1 MIKQFMIYLTVLTL
15 LFGKSDPLDVDVYTL
30 ENGLTVLLNEDHN
43 ETSVF
48 GAVLVKGGGKRDP
61 QDATGIAHYLEHMLF
76 KGTSDIGTIDHDT
89 EKIYLDSI
97 DVLYDQLANTT
108 AEQERLNIQRAIN
121 RISIKAADYA
131 IPNEFDKLIEGIGG
145 TGLNAG
151 TNSDGIF
158 YFNQF
163 PGNQIDKWLEIY
175 SHRFINPVFRL
186 FQSELETVYEEKNRA
201 MDNPFRKFIETF
213 NYHFFKKHPYGQ
225 QTVIGSV
232 EHLKNPSLTKMMEYY
247 ERYYIANNMYL
258 ILSGDIYPDEI
269 KATIAEKFGRLE
281 RGDEIEPIDIKED
294 PFDGREMV
302 SLRMTPM
309 RFGIIGYRTVPPNH
323 TDRVVLD
330 VIRNLF
336 NNSSS
341 TGFLDRLS
349 VENKILSA
357 GAFPIGGID
366 HGGMGFQFLPKL
378 LFQTFR
384 SAEDLVIGEI
394 KKVRNGEFDEDML
407 ESIKLNMIQAHES
420 SLESMQKR
428 LWLILS
434 TVMENRSWED
444 TRSYPDR
451 IGSVD
456 KDQVLK
462 VAQKY
467 FTDDYLVVR
476 SKIGFPKK
484 TKLEKPPFDPVI
496 P

>member
-1 MIKQFMIYLTVLTL
+1 MIYLTVLTL
-15 LFGKSDPLDVDVYTL
+15 LFGKSDPLDVEVYTL

-108 AEQERLNIQRAIN
+108 AEQERLNIQKAIN

-175 SHRFINPVFRL
+175 SHRFMDPVFRL

-201 MDNPFRKFIETF
+201 MDNPYRKFIETF

-269 KATIAEKFGRLE
+269 RATIAEKFGRLE
-281 RGDEIEPIDIKED
+281 RGDGACRADAIKT
-294 PFDGREMV
+294 
-302 SLRMTPM
+302 S
-309 RFGIIGYRTVPPNH
+309 
-323 TDRVVLD
+323 
-330 VIRNLF
+330 
-336 NNSSS
+336 
-341 TGFLDRLS
+341 
-349 VENKILSA
+349 
-357 GAFPIGGID
+357 
-366 HGGMGFQFLPKL
+366 
-378 LFQTFR
+378 
-384 SAEDLVIGEI
+384 
-394 KKVRNGEFDEDML
+394 
-407 ESIKLNMIQAHES
+407 
-420 SLESMQKR
+420 
-428 LWLILS
+428 
-434 TVMENRSWED
+434 
-444 TRSYPDR
+444 
-451 IGSVD
+451 
-456 KDQVLK
+456 
-462 VAQKY
+462 
-467 FTDDYLVVR
+467 
-476 SKIGFPKK
+476 
-484 TKLEKPPFDPVI
+484 PVFF
-496 P
+496 